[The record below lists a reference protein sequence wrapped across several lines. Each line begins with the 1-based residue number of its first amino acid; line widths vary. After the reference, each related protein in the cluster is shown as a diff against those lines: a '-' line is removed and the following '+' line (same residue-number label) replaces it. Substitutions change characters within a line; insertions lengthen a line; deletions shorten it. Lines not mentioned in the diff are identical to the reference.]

1 MTSRWFNFPNWWSFV
16 YWTLKIFRLK
26 KQSCVWISG
35 KTRRNLFWWINP
47 LFSHQVTSL
56 CVHGKW
62 DLFQPITIK
71 VFNFQFSISL
81 TWCFMRIHTKFG
93 AIGLVRLLTLH
104 WISISNFF
112 VLEFQFALLFVIY
125 SSWEFEGQRGQSL
138 RQMSIQKR
146 KWRLLCPTNLK
157 WALINN
163 PATLNLSK
171 YVSHNIHSPISFI
184 YN

>member
-16 YWTLKIFRLK
+16 YWTPKIFRLK

-62 DLFQPITIK
+62 DQPITIK
-71 VFNFQFSISL
+71 VYNFQFSISL

-104 WISISNFF
+104 WISISKFF
-112 VLEFQFALLFVIY
+112 CSWISICLIICHLFGLRIWRTKRPVIKANVHPKK
-125 SSWEFEGQRGQSL
+125 ERAFI
-138 RQMSIQKR
+138 MS
-146 KWRLLCPTNLK
+146 N
-157 WALINN
+157 
-163 PATLNLSK
+163 
-171 YVSHNIHSPISFI
+171 
-184 YN
+184 